1 MSYLVR
7 MPKLGMEMEDGTV
20 LKWQYSEGEP
30 VAEDA
35 VLAEVESEKTTAEI
49 TAREDGVL
57 RRIIVEP
64 GETVPTGAPLG
75 VLAQAEEP
83 IVNLLARAE
92 PDRSDV
98 PTEYEDTDHGDD
110 PDHVDT
116 QVTSLQQETKL
127 TPRARKLAAA
137 HDVDASQIEATGFQD
152 AVSGADVLRAV
163 DGDRHT
169 QGSSGTPTVREHR
182 PFDGVRQTIAD
193 RLGRSQSESAHVTV
207 HRDVNAEPLLAAVTA
222 AKQALDSKISVIDLL
237 IAATSRTLQDHPRFN
252 GAVHEDRLALFDEH
266 NIAIAVDTDQGLLSP
281 VISDVRSKS
290 VPEIATAR
298 RRLVDDA
305 RAGTLSQDTFT
316 GGTFTISNL
325 GAFGVDSFTP
335 IINPPQVAIL
345 GVDAIEERP
354 VVIDG
359 SVVVKPVIGF
369 DLTFD
374 HRAVDG
380 ADAAHFLQALA
391 TALENAAALLPT
403 AARDSDQPASD
414 DSTTDRSVRVETEGG
429 LSGRIQ
435 AGGFEWAVDEP
446 VDVGGSG
453 AAPSPVA
460 QFLGSLAACLAISI
474 GVQARKRDIELD
486 AVDVDVDA
494 TPEHGHVSEI
504 TVRIDVTPRDDIAKD
519 EIDDLMERG
528 KRSCY
533 VSSLLREDLDITYSR
548 VG

>member
-1 MSYLVR
+1 

-30 VAEDA
+30 VAEGA

-57 RRIIVEP
+57 RRILVEP

-83 IVNLLARAE
+83 IDNLLARAE
-92 PDRSDV
+92 PDRSDG

-116 QVTSLQQETKL
+116 QVTTSQQETKL

-182 PFDGVRQTIAD
+182 PFNGVRQTRAA
-193 RLGRSQSESAHVTV
+193 RPGRSESESAHVTV

-222 AKQALDSKISVIDLL
+222 AEQALDSKISVIDLL

-266 NIAIAVDTDQGLLSP
+266 NIAVAVDTDQGLLSP

-305 RAGTLSQDTFT
+305 RAGTLSPDALT

-380 ADAAHFLQALA
+380 ADAARFLQALA

-429 LSGRIQ
+429 LSGCIQ

-494 TPEHGHVSEI
+494 TPEQGHVSEI
-504 TVRIDVTPRDDIAKD
+504 TVRIDVTPRDDIAKG